1 MRNFDYSKTAKDF
14 LSNDVVN
21 LISTI
26 HEYKG
31 QQNLFIESKAEILTN
46 LLEVAKIQSA
56 GASNRI
62 EGIYTSDKRMA
73 ELVKDKSEP
82 RNRDESEIAG
92 YRDVLAT
99 IHENYD
105 YMPPSP
111 NLILQLH
118 RDLYKF
124 SPSSLNGRFKNSD
137 NIIEEIDEK
146 GNRFMRFKP
155 LSAFETP
162 MAMEEICKTFM
173 QETEKSEIDP
183 LILIPVFILDFL
195 CIHPFND
202 GNGRMSR
209 LLTLLLLYRA
219 GYIVGK
225 YISIEMLIEKSKR
238 SYYDVLSASSK
249 NWHTDK
255 NNIKPFVIYYLG
267 VILNAYK
274 EFSTRVEYLTT
285 KNISKPERIE
295 TILKNRLGRI
305 TMSELQD
312 LCPDIS
318 YSTITKTL
326 TSLMKSGKLKK
337 IGGGRYSAYINNRE
351 KHKE

>member
-1 MRNFDYSKTAKDF
+1 MHIFDYSNIV
-14 LSNDVVN
+14 NDLLTTDIVN
-21 LISTI
+21 LVSAI

-31 QQNLFIESKAEILTN
+31 QQNLFIESKAGILTN
-46 LLEVAKIQSA
+46 LLETAKIQSTE
-56 GASNRI
+56 ASNRI

-73 ELVKDKSEP
+73 ELVKDKAEP
-82 RNRDESEIAG
+82 RNRNESEITG

-105 YMPPSP
+105 YMSPRP

-124 SPSSLNGRFKNSD
+124 SPSSIGGRFKNSD
-137 NIIEEIDEK
+137 NIIEETDEQ
-146 GNRFMRFKP
+146 GNHFIRFQPM
-155 LSAFETP
+155 SAFETP
-162 MAMEEICKTFM
+162 MAIEDLCNTFLH
-173 QETEKSEIDP
+173 ELDNGEIDP
-183 LILIPVFILDFL
+183 LLLIPIFILDFL

-225 YISIEMLIEKSKR
+225 YVSIEKLIEKTKS
-238 SYYDVLSASSK
+238 SYYDMLSVSSK
-249 NWHTDK
+249 NWYTG
-255 NNIKPFVIYYLG
+255 NNDHKPFVSYYLG
-267 VILNAYK
+267 ILLNAYK
-274 EFSTRVEYLTT
+274 EFSTRIEYLTT
-285 KNISKPERIE
+285 KNMSKPERVE
-295 TILKNRLGRI
+295 SILKNKLGRI
-305 TMSELQD
+305 TMAEIQD

-326 TSLMKSGKLKK
+326 TALMNSGKVLK
-337 IGGGRYSAYINNRE
+337 IGGGRYSAYIYNRE
-351 KHKE
+351 N

>member
-1 MRNFDYSKTAKDF
+1 MRNFDYSKIA
-14 LSNDVVN
+14 NDLLTTEIVN
-21 LISTI
+21 LISKI

-31 QQNLFIESKAEILTN
+31 QQNLFIESKADILGS
-46 LLEVAKIQSA
+46 LIEVAKIQSTE
-56 GASNRI
+56 ASNRI
-62 EGIYTSDKRMA
+62 EGIYTSDKRIE

-124 SPSSLNGRFKNSD
+124 SPSSTSGRFKNSD
-137 NIIEEIDEK
+137 NIIEETDEK
-146 GNRFMRFKP
+146 GIRFTRFKP
-155 LSAFETP
+155 MTAFETP
-162 MAMEEICKTFM
+162 MAMEELCKTLIREIDKG
-173 QETEKSEIDP
+173 ETDP

-195 CIHPFND
+195 CIHPFID

-225 YISIEMLIEKSKR
+225 YTSIEMLIEKSKS
-238 SYYDVLSASSK
+238 SYYDILSDSSK
-249 NWHTDK
+249 NWHLGK
-255 NNIKPFVIYYLG
+255 NDNKPFVSYYLG
-267 VILNAYK
+267 IVLNAYK
-274 EFSTRVEYLTT
+274 EFSTRIEYLTT

-295 TILKNRLGRI
+295 TILKNKLGRI
-305 TMSELQD
+305 TMDELQD

-326 TSLMKSGKLKK
+326 TSLMKSGKVKK
-337 IGGGRYSAYINNRE
+337 IGGGRYSAYIYNR
-351 KHKE
+351 